1 MRKLMM
7 LSALVLSLGSLS
19 ACGKKGIDGAL
30 DKMEDFKVKVCACK
44 DMDCAKKTSDDMDK
58 YMQGLEKD
66 MKDTKPTKAQD
77 ERADKVK
84 EQMDECMK
92 KLAPAPTAPAV
103 TP

>member
-30 DKMEDFKVKVCACK
+30 DKMEDFKNKVCACK
-44 DMDCAKKTSDDMDK
+44 DMDCAKKTSADMDT
-58 YMQGLEKD
+58 YMKGLEKD
-66 MKDTKPTKAQD
+66 MKDTKPSKAQD
-77 ERADKVK
+77 ERADKIGDD
-84 EQMDECMK
+84 MAACMK
-92 KLAPAPTAPAV
+92 KLEPAAPPAA